1 MQGDPSQA
9 GPVEPAG
16 SPGARH
22 DVVQFE
28 CAGHTVTVSA
38 EQDANG
44 VWVPRISVANGQR
57 RFEIREISQAWRGWH
72 TEGEAVR
79 DGMEQARLLLTRQP

>member
-1 MQGDPSQA
+1 MMADDTTREGE
-9 GPVEPAG
+9 V
-16 SPGARH
+16 R
-22 DVVQFE
+22 FE

-38 EQDANG
+38 ERDAQG
-44 VWVPRISVANGQR
+44 VWVPRISVANGER

-79 DGMEQARLLLTRQP
+79 DGMEQARLLLTHERP